1 MLLRY
6 EMKYAMKITQMIK
19 GILNK
24 EKLRKIH
31 LNLKAEM
38 LTIMLEL

>member
-6 EMKYAMKITQMIK
+6 EMKYAMKITQMIR
-19 GILNK
+19 GILSK